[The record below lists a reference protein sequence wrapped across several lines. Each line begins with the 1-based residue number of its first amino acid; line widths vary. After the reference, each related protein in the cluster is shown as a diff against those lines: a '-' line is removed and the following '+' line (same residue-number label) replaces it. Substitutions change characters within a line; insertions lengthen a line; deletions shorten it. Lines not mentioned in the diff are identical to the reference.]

1 MDSGDCSVSI
11 GLRYSG
17 VFCLCWDH
25 RVFDGSTALMFLN
38 SIKDHLENHTW
49 SEDLN

>member
-1 MDSGDCSVSI
+1 MNT
-11 GLRYSG
+11 G
-17 VFCLCWDH
+17 VLSLTWDH

-38 SIKDHLENHTW
+38 SIKDQLENHTW